1 MQQSIKTQQELNKVV
16 SRLERRLE
24 YLEQRMI
31 DLGNYTPYRAKK
43 SEILLSEY
51 ESIQDQISR
60 LCHEFRQR
68 NKEELN

>member
-1 MQQSIKTQQELNKVV
+1 MITTQQELNKIC

-43 SEILLSEY
+43 SDILLNEY
-51 ESIQDQISR
+51 NSIQDNIQI
-60 LCHEFRQR
+60 LCTEFRQR
-68 NKEELN
+68 KEKGDF